1 MRPAHIHFMIT
12 AEGFQPVIT
21 HIFAAGDPYLDID
34 AVFGVRNSL
43 IAPFPLQ
50 PAGTAP
56 NGSARATP
64 YYALSWDFVLR
75 RGGRSAR

>member
-1 MRPAHIHFMIT
+1 
-12 AEGFQPVIT
+12 
-21 HIFAAGDPYLDID
+21 
-34 AVFGVRNSL
+34 VFGVRDSL

-56 NGSARATP
+56 DGSARATP

-75 RGGRSAR
+75 PAVRGSG